1 MLMVALAILCSC
13 SGDDNGN
20 MNFSIIDSCK
30 EMPLQ
35 PLSKSEAE
43 PQESISNDTVYFEK
57 RDNGQIFAKIEIGIL
72 CGDVN
77 FSLYSNLKEDTL
89 FIDHKSHS
97 EEQAFCSCIAEI
109 EVDIP
114 DDMLSAK
121 YLVLDQWRRSVKTIV
136 FKE

>member
-1 MLMVALAILCSC
+1 MGTSIFLLIFKIINNEIE
-13 SGDDNGN
+13 NG
-20 MNFSIIDSCK
+20 K
-30 EMPLQ
+30 
-35 PLSKSEAE
+35 
-43 PQESISNDTVYFEK
+43 
-57 RDNGQIFAKIEIGIL
+57 
-72 CGDVN
+72 
-77 FSLYSNLKEDTL
+77 YSV
-89 FIDHKSHS
+89 IDHKSHS